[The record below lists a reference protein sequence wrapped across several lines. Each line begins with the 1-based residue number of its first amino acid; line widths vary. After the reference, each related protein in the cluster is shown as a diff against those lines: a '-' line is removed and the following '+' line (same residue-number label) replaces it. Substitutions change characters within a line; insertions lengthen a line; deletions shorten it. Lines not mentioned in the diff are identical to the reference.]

1 MSVVASAV
9 DDAGRC
15 GNVIARAVHGGCFVA
30 GTLVTVSELPRDENF
45 EHALWSQPA
54 WAERADYLDLLC
66 AEPLQAIAA
75 LANRP
80 SHLVAIEQVPLGAR
94 VPTKNPK
101 PWEYDD
107 SLPEPD
113 QDSWVKISLTV
124 QRTDSGLVDAE
135 LLRPRQWADA
145 LGLAAGRLLPID
157 IQELQVQ
164 GTALIRAIEPCPL
177 IAAGE
182 GSPVTAR
189 FVTRQVDTIVRIEVL
204 GVGDHIET
212 IEGTTI
218 HPIWSEDRQDWVP
231 LGELVEGEQ
240 LCGATGPAIVLTATI
255 LTRSLPVYNIE
266 VHGEHVY
273 QVGTLGLLMHNACEG
288 HHAIAKFLGG
298 DTVQDL
304 AKIPKLAHR
313 ELHSLLRE
321 GLKLKGFTLNVGG
334 RGGAATDW
342 ARYMAANPGS
352 QNRAFDAILDASRS
366 IDAKWGTNT
375 VQSFWTNLMSGSF
388 TPFP

>member
-1 MSVVASAV
+1 M
-9 DDAGRC
+9 
-15 GNVIARAVHGGCFVA
+15 
-30 GTLVTVSELPRDENF
+30 
-45 EHALWSQPA
+45 
-54 WAERADYLDLLC
+54 
-66 AEPLQAIAA
+66 AA

-113 QDSWVKISLTV
+113 LDSWVKISLTV
-124 QRTDSGLVDAE
+124 QRIDSGVVDAE

-204 GVGDHIET
+204 GADGQVET

-218 HPIWSEDRQDWVP
+218 HPRTQKCVRYEWRCPRRFYGFGSGGVT
-231 LGELVEGEQ
+231 LS
-240 LCGATGPAIVLTATI
+240 PAFKDAGFRVAFFLKNFA
-255 LTRSLPVYNIE
+255 
-266 VHGEHVY
+266 HGVF
-273 QVGTLGLLMHNACEG
+273 C
-288 HHAIAKFLGG
+288 
-298 DTVQDL
+298 
-304 AKIPKLAHR
+304 
-313 ELHSLLRE
+313 
-321 GLKLKGFTLNVGG
+321 
-334 RGGAATDW
+334 
-342 ARYMAANPGS
+342 
-352 QNRAFDAILDASRS
+352 
-366 IDAKWGTNT
+366 
-375 VQSFWTNLMSGSF
+375 
-388 TPFP
+388 